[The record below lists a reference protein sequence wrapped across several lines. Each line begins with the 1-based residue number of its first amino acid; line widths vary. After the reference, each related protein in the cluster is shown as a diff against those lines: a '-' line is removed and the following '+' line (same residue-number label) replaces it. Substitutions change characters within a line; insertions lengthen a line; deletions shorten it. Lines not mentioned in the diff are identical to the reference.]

1 MERLWI
7 AAVAILVMLL
17 IAGAMLVSW
26 TSRDSMI
33 IEGVQGRYFLPVL
46 PLFLLLIR
54 NETVVLKRDISRGIL
69 YTFFCMDAY
78 ALLRIFTLACMRI

>member
-1 MERLWI
+1 MTP
-7 AAVAILVMLL
+7 A
-17 IAGAMLVSW
+17 AGAMLLSW
-26 TSRDSMI
+26 TSRDSQI
-33 IEGVQGRYFLPVL
+33 IEGIQGRYFLPIL
-46 PLFLLLIR
+46 PLFLLLLK